1 MQGPKFQVPWAYV
14 YRQRN
19 ARETKYKSAPLL
31 SDSSDRS
38 GGRSGATHSK
48 KRECISYATT
58 VSLLNCL
65 ASVGGPYPSNF
76 GA

>member
-19 ARETKYKSAPLL
+19 ARETKYKSAPFL

-38 GGRSGATHSK
+38 GEKSGATHSK
-48 KRECISYATT
+48 KTGMHFLRDDGLIT
-58 VSLLNCL
+58 
-65 ASVGGPYPSNF
+65 
-76 GA
+76 